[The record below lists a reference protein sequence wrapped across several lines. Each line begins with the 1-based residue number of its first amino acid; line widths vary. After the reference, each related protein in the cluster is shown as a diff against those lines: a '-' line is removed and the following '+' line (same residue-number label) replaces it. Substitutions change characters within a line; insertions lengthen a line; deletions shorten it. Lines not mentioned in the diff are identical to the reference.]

1 LNGGAAIGIFGTVID
16 MKPTILACTTVYS
29 GYLTV
34 DALQVRLSDGSIVS
48 REVERHG
55 DAADVLPY
63 DRERCCALVV
73 RLFRAPVFQEAG
85 LEAIEEAC
93 AGMISE
99 AGQDAE
105 ATARREAYEEL
116 GVRLASLDLVSRV
129 WSSPGVSSERI
140 SLFLARYVSAD
151 RIASGGGIRGEHEG
165 ITVVE
170 RSLPMLAAAADQG
183 RIEDS
188 KLLSLVLALRLRH
201 PELFA
206 P

>member
-1 LNGGAAIGIFGTVID
+1 
-16 MKPTILACTTVYS
+16 MKPAILEGTTVYS

-55 DAADVLPY
+55 DAAAVLPY
-63 DRERCCALVV
+63 DRERRCALIVG
-73 RLFRAPVFQEAG
+73 LFRAPVFQEAG
-85 LEAIEEAC
+85 MEVMEEAC

-99 AGQDAE
+99 IGQDAA

-116 GVRLASLDLVSRV
+116 GVRLGSMDLVSRV
-129 WSSPGVSSERI
+129 WSSPGVSSERV
-140 SLFLARYVSAD
+140 SLFLAPYTPAD
-151 RIASGGGIRGEHEG
+151 RIGAGGGLRSEHEG

-170 RSLPMLAAAADQG
+170 RPLATLAAAADQG
-183 RIEDS
+183 QIEDS
-188 KLLSLVLALRLRH
+188 KLLTLVLALRFRC

-206 P
+206 A

>member
-1 LNGGAAIGIFGTVID
+1 MGWPAIGIFGTVID

-34 DALQVRLSDGSIVS
+34 DALQVRRSDGSIVS

-55 DAADVLPY
+55 DAAAVLPY

-85 LEAIEEAC
+85 LETIEEAC

-116 GVRLASLDLVSRV
+116 GVRLASMDLVSRV
-129 WSSPGVSSERI
+129 WSSPGVSSERV
-140 SLFLARYVSAD
+140 SLFLARYVAAD
-151 RIASGGGIRGEHEG
+151 RTGAGGGVRGEHEG

-170 RSLPMLAAAADQG
+170 RSLSTLAAVADQG
-183 RIEDS
+183 LIEDS

>member
-1 LNGGAAIGIFGTVID
+1 
-16 MKPTILACTTVYS
+16 MKPTILECTTVYS

-34 DALQVRLSDGSIVS
+34 DALQMRLSDGSIVS

-55 DAADVLPY
+55 DAAAVLPY

-73 RLFRAPVFQEAG
+73 HLLRAPVFQETGAA
-85 LEAIEEAC
+85 ESEEAC

-99 AGQDAE
+99 LGQDAE

-116 GVRLASLDLVSRV
+116 GVRLASMDLVGRV
-129 WSSPGVSSERI
+129 WSSPGVSSERV
-140 SLFLARYVSAD
+140 SLFLAPYVAAD
-151 RIASGGGIRGEHEG
+151 RISSGGGIRGEHEG

-170 RSLPMLAAAADQG
+170 RSLAVLAAAADQG

-188 KLLSLVLALRLRH
+188 KLLSLVLTLRLRQ

>member
-1 LNGGAAIGIFGTVID
+1 
-16 MKPTILACTTVYS
+16 
-29 GYLTV
+29 
-34 DALQVRLSDGSIVS
+34 
-48 REVERHG
+48 
-55 DAADVLPY
+55 VLPY

-116 GVRLASLDLVSRV
+116 GVRLASMDLVSRV
-129 WSSPGVSSERI
+129 WSSPGVSSERV
-140 SLFLARYVSAD
+140 SLFLAPYVAAD
-151 RIASGGGIRGEHEG
+151 RIGAGGGVRGEHEG
-165 ITVVE
+165 ITVAE
-170 RSLPMLAAAADQG
+170 RSLAVLAAAADQG